1 MLYRVK
7 PARIL
12 ADGNVVEGKRTQ
24 YFQTPQQL
32 TVGGLYFL
40 QPGKLYR
47 VVELILDHTADIK
60 Q

>member
-7 PARIL
+7 SARIL
-12 ADGNVVEGKRTQ
+12 DDGNVVEGKRTQ

-40 QPGKLYR
+40 RPGKLYQ
-47 VVELILDHTADIK
+47 VVEQILD
-60 Q
+60 